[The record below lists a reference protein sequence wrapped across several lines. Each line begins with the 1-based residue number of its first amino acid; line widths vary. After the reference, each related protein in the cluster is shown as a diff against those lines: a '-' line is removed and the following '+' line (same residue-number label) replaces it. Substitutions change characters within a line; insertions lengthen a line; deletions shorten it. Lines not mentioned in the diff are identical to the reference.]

1 MNDQNTGYFF
11 TVGFKPYRVSLLLL
25 KINSN
30 WDWTKFGKK
39 KLRSAYLVNYLLMR
53 KIPLP
58 RNFVLDS
65 DFADGRKNT
74 SKLFEENKNS
84 CKYYPCQTSV
94 SPAPKKFW
102 ELFIFFRV
110 SQSDRKSVTFHN
122 LRTYGSFSHLRRFST
137 TKYSQ
142 PSDGRI

>member
-11 TVGFKPYRVSLLLL
+11 TVDFKPYRVSLLLL

-39 KLRSAYLVNYLLMR
+39 ICVFSKLFIDEKDTTST
-53 KIPLP
+53 K
-58 RNFVLDS
+58 FVLDS

-74 SKLFEENKNS
+74 SQLFEENKNS
-84 CKYYPCQTSV
+84 CKYDPCQTSV

-102 ELFIFFRV
+102 
-110 SQSDRKSVTFHN
+110 
-122 LRTYGSFSHLRRFST
+122 
-137 TKYSQ
+137 
-142 PSDGRI
+142 

>member
-58 RNFVLDS
+58 RN
-65 DFADGRKNT
+65 
-74 SKLFEENKNS
+74 LFLT
-84 CKYYPCQTSV
+84 QTSQTV
-94 SPAPKKFW
+94 VKIHQSFLKKIKTLANMTPVRHQCLQLQKNF
-102 ELFIFFRV
+102 ENFLF
-110 SQSDRKSVTFHN
+110 
-122 LRTYGSFSHLRRFST
+122 FSGFPRAT
-137 TKYSQ
+137 EN
-142 PSDGRI
+142 PSLSII

>member
-39 KLRSAYLVNYLLMR
+39 KLRSAYLVNYLWMR

-84 CKYYPCQTSV
+84 CKYDPCQTSV
-94 SPAPKKFW
+94 SPAPKKF
-102 ELFIFFRV
+102 
-110 SQSDRKSVTFHN
+110 
-122 LRTYGSFSHLRRFST
+122 
-137 TKYSQ
+137 
-142 PSDGRI
+142 

>member
-65 DFADGRKNT
+65 DFADGRK
-74 SKLFEENKNS
+74 KNS
-84 CKYYPCQTSV
+84 CKYDPCQTSV
-94 SPAPKKFW
+94 SPAPKKF
-102 ELFIFFRV
+102 
-110 SQSDRKSVTFHN
+110 
-122 LRTYGSFSHLRRFST
+122 
-137 TKYSQ
+137 
-142 PSDGRI
+142 